1 MAEYAKNL
9 IIYGSPKSNS
19 FTAKLLKEELK
30 NLDGD
35 FDVFNCFETPPKPCD
50 ACNACEVEY
59 GCKNK
64 DLDLFFKKFEMA
76 QNIILAFP
84 VYNGSFP
91 APLKALIDRFQWL
104 YSARFSQNI
113 KPPIKNKRNCVLVI
127 TKGSDTDYTNIIL
140 EQIKPLF
147 TISGCTLKRVVML
160 KNTDNMS
167 VTDELNPT
175 ITNFD

>member
-1 MAEYAKNL
+1 MKNYAKNL
-9 IIYGSPKSNS
+9 IIYGSPKADS
-19 FTAKLLKEELK
+19 FTAKLLKAELK
-30 NLDGD
+30 NIDGD
-35 FDVFNCFETPPKPCD
+35 FEVFNCFETPPIP
-50 ACNACEVEY
+50 CNACNLCEIKY
-59 GCKNK
+59 GCKNS

-76 QNIILAFP
+76 ERIIMAFP

-113 KPPIKNKRNCVLVI
+113 MPPIKNKRDFILVI
-127 TKGSDTDYTNIIL
+127 TKGSDTDYTDIIL

-147 TISGCTLKRVVML
+147 TISGCTLRRIVML
-160 KNTDNMS
+160 KNTDNIS
-167 VTDELNPT
+167 VSDDFKPI